1 MSTRL
6 KEANDI
12 IRSIQAYADRLD
24 DIDLQPSFHE
34 ALDIVVSEDDWMDY
48 VSEFKP
54 IHLVGAIASFDDREM
69 EELAS
74 LLSNGPDLDK
84 ASILL
89 DSLRYWRE
97 RGRI

>member
-12 IRSIQAYADRLD
+12 IRNIQSYALMLD
-24 DIDLQPSFHE
+24 EIDLQPSFHE
-34 ALDIVVSEDDWMDY
+34 ALDIVLSEDDWMDY

-54 IHLVGAIASFDDREM
+54 VHLVGAIASFDDREI

-74 LLSNGPDLDK
+74 LISNGPDLDR

-89 DSLRYWRE
+89 DSLKYWRD